1 MIDAVRCLGEEMDET
16 MGMDAGVPKPTA
28 GPGSELGHVRTVDH
42 SRSYALALA
51 GLLVLAGVSAS
62 MVRFNDVRLTVT
74 GMILLGMVM
83 AIDYARHPR
92 PRVHRGPLRDAVFWL
107 YSLGSLMALP
117 GLFAMAHGALGA
129 VAGGIVVYAMLGLA
143 AFVLDRRV
151 LLVAGL
157 PFFLVVL
164 NCETGIPIHA
174 GLTTFAVGAI
184 LGLLVLRWHELR
196 TRMVRRS

>member
-1 MIDAVRCLGEEMDET
+1 MDKA
-16 MGMDAGVPKPTA
+16 MGMDAGVSTPHA
-28 GPGSELGHVRTVDH
+28 GSGAEPGSARTVLY
-42 SRSYALALA
+42 SRAYALA
-51 GLLVLAGVSAS
+51 GLLVLAAVTAS
-62 MVRFNDVRLTVT
+62 TVRFNDMRLTVT
-74 GMILLGMVM
+74 GTILLGVAM
-83 AIDYARHPR
+83 AIDHARR
-92 PRVHRGPLRDAVFWL
+92 PHRGLQRGPLRDAAFWI
-107 YSLGSLMALP
+107 YALGSLLALP

-174 GLTTFAVGAI
+174 GLTTFAIGAI

-196 TRMVRRS
+196 TRIVRRS